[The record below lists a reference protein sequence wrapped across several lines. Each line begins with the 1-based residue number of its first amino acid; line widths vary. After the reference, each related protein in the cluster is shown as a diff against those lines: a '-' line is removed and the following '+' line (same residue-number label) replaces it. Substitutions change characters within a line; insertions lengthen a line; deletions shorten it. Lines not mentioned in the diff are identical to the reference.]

1 MKQGVLIYA
10 LNNEQIDYTEL
21 AYYTAK
27 SIKKHLNMPVAIVT
41 DSSDWLK
48 SQHPDYKDVFDF
60 FVKIVD
66 SSGIEMWNPFKFY
79 NVGDKVSYNNTIFQ
93 KIVDGPEIKDTL
105 TDEES
110 KLSERVYLG
119 IDIDKWYPDLPYLVG
134 QHVWYNKILYKCH
147 TEYVEGKEFTET
159 NYDVLLSNVVDSDVE
174 KVINKGDIF
183 LHNRVLYISLVD
195 YDEIRKKS
203 QIRLDLWNDI
213 HEREVVYNP
222 GIQYRKYF
230 DGALTH
236 KRLKFKNDIRVNS
249 YDLSPFE
256 ETLVIDC
263 DYIVNNDIL
272 KYCWKQD
279 HDFLIHKTAVD
290 LSGYRYDPR
299 LHTLSDKSIE
309 FYWATVFYF
318 KKNQNTRV
326 FFELLNHIQDNW
338 NYYRYVYQIEYA
350 LYRNDYAFSIAI
362 HIMNGYQN
370 GSWAQDLPGKLYYV
384 IDRDVLIAHNNS
396 EMKFLVEKEKYKGEY
411 TLLKTKNLNVHVM
424 NKFSLSRTIREK
436 ENV

>member
-1 MKQGVLIYA
+1 MSKGVLIYA
-10 LNNEQIDYTEL
+10 LNNEQIDYIEL
-21 AYYTAK
+21 ALYAAK
-27 SIKKHLNMPVAIVT
+27 SVKKHLGVPVALVT

-48 SQHPDYKDVFDF
+48 KQYPQYNKTFDF
-60 FVKIVD
+60 LISIVSDLAPEVID
-66 SSGIEMWNPFKFY
+66 SLPKTIVTNKEPVYQGIE
-79 NVGDKVSYNNTIFQ
+79 
-93 KIVDGPEIKDTL
+93 
-105 TDEES
+105 
-110 KLSERVYLG
+110 
-119 IDIDKWYPDLPYLVG
+119 IDKWYPNLPYLIG
-134 QHVWYNKILYKCH
+134 QHVFYNNIVYICKKNYFEGLSFSKENYDSLLENVKDISSSIEKDEIFLYNRNLYRATNKIKLLDI
-147 TEYVEGKEFTET
+147 EFWK
-159 NYDVLLSNVVDSDVE
+159 SD
-174 KVINKGDIF
+174 
-183 LHNRVLYISLVD
+183 
-195 YDEIRKKS
+195 
-203 QIRLDLWNDI
+203 
-213 HEREVVYNP
+213 HEREVVVNSSV
-222 GIQYRKYF
+222 QYRKYF

-236 KRLKFKNDIRVNS
+236 KRLKFKNDIRVHS
-249 YDLSPFE
+249 YELSPFK

-272 KYCWKQD
+272 KYCWEQD

-326 FFELLNHIQDNW
+326 FFELLSHIQDNW
-338 NYYRYVYQIEYA
+338 NYYRYVYQIEHA

-384 IDRDVLIAHNNS
+384 IDKDVLIAHNNS

-411 TLLKTKNLNVHVM
+411 TLIKTKNLNVHVM